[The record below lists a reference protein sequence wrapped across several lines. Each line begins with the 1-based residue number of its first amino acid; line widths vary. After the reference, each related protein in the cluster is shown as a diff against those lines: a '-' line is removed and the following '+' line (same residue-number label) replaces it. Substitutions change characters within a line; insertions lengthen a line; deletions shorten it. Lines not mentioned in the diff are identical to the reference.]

1 MRVLLLKFGELFLKG
16 GNKKLFEKALVEN
29 IKNKLVGLDYD
40 FVSTQ
45 GRYVIENYKEE
56 NEFELIN
63 RLSKVFGLIEI
74 SKAEEVESTQEAIES
89 YVSSLRFPI
98 DKTFRVSVNR
108 ADKKFPINSNDYS
121 RVIGEII
128 FESNK
133 GIKVDLYN
141 FDIEVRVD
149 IRFNKKT
156 YVYYESVKCPG
167 GLPYKT
173 GGKGLLLLSG
183 GIDSPVA
190 GYMMA
195 KRGMEIECLHFHSFP
210 YTSKQAKEKVLT
222 LAKELTD
229 YCDTIKVHVISF
241 TKIQEHIH
249 MNCDSRFMITI
260 MRRIMMR
267 IAERICN
274 QNGLGC
280 IITGENLGQVASQ
293 TMESMTVT
301 NDVVEKLPVF
311 RPFVAF
317 DKEGII
323 EIAKKIGTFETSILP
338 YEDCC
343 TVFLPKNPVIKPTVK
358 QAEYEEKFLN
368 IEDLIGQALQDEE
381 IIVLNKE
388 Y

>member
-1 MRVLLLKFGELFLKG
+1 MRVLLLKYGELFLKG

-45 GRYVIENYKEE
+45 GRYIIENYKEE
-56 NEFELIN
+56 NEYELIN

-89 YVSSLRFPI
+89 YVSSLKFPI

-121 RVIGEII
+121 KVIGEII
-128 FESNK
+128 FENNK

-141 FDIEVRVD
+141 FDIEVKVD

-156 YVYYESVKCPG
+156 YISFESVKCPG

-173 GGKGLLLLSG
+173 GGRGLLLLSG

-229 YCDTIKVHVISF
+229 YCDTIKVHVVSF

-293 TMESMTVT
+293 TIESMTVVS
-301 NDVVEKLPVF
+301 DVVKHTPII
-311 RPFVAF
+311 RPLVAF
-317 DKEGII
+317 DKCEII
-323 EIAKKIGTFETSILP
+323 DIAKKIGTYETSIKP
-338 YEDCC
+338 FEDCC
-343 TVFLPKNPVIKPTVK
+343 TVFLPDNPVVKPVLFKVKKEQDKIDFDAILDRAMETMEIVEIK
-358 QAEYEEKFLN
+358 A
-368 IEDLIGQALQDEE
+368 D
-381 IIVLNKE
+381 
-388 Y
+388 

>member
-40 FVSTQ
+40 FISTQ

-128 FESNK
+128 FENNK

-311 RPFVAF
+311 
-317 DKEGII
+317 
-323 EIAKKIGTFETSILP
+323 
-338 YEDCC
+338 
-343 TVFLPKNPVIKPTVK
+343 
-358 QAEYEEKFLN
+358 
-368 IEDLIGQALQDEE
+368 
-381 IIVLNKE
+381 
-388 Y
+388 